1 MHSLDVAVTQW
12 MNGLAGRSAALDF
25 LMISI
30 STVGVP
36 ILVFAVIIQWW
47 FPRPDPSNRHV
58 LLAAGLS
65 FLLGLALNQ
74 LILLFVHRIR
84 PYDSGITHLLIGPS
98 ADYSFP
104 SDHATATLAIAATFL
119 LRGKRGCG
127 IAFSIAALLMIVS
140 RVYVGTHYASDVVGG
155 AVTGII
161 AAIFV
166 RLVYR
171 EGTRAD
177 RFVTGIL

>member
-1 MHSLDVAVTQW
+1 MHLLDVAVTQW
-12 MNGLAGRSAALDF
+12 MNGFAGRSAALDF

-36 ILVFAVIIQWW
+36 ILVLAVIVQWW

-58 LLAAGLS
+58 LS

-74 LILLFVHRIR
+74 LILLLVHRAR

-104 SDHATATLAIAATFL
+104 SDHATATFAIAATFL
-119 LRGKRGCG
+119 LHGKRGCG

-140 RVYVGTHYASDVVGG
+140 RVYVGTHYASDVLGG